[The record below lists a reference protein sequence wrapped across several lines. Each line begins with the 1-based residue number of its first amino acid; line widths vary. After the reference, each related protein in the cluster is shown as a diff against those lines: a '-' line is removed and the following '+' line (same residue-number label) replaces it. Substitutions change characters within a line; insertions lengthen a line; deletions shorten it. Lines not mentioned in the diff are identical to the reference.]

1 MWAGARAA
9 DRARGRDPS
18 RICHAS
24 SQNRAALDGSARFG
38 ASSRHAVPDSAA
50 RPDPGTRP
58 GIRLLACPG
67 RGAGA
72 RQCDAGRDPAARLG
86 SAAAGRRRAAGRRD
100 HPGGVCA
107 DAALTGLDR
116 RPLAAALRDQLAV
129 DGLLLFFAVVAL
141 TGIAHA
147 VLFYRRA
154 QDATAAP
161 PPPATGF
168 LTAVPV
174 KSRGRVTML
183 DLKDVG

>member
-72 RQCDAGRDPAARLG
+72 RQCDAGRDPAGLLGAAITPAVFALTRRFPIEGEARW
-86 SAAAGRRRAAGRRD
+86 RRAAIHGLGD
-100 HPGGVCA
+100 AGLAASLIVAAGLL
-107 DAALTGLDR
+107 AALTGLDR

-154 QDATAAP
+154 QDATAA
-161 PPPATGF
+161 
-168 LTAVPV
+168 
-174 KSRGRVTML
+174 
-183 DLKDVG
+183 